1 MELPQRSEVAA
12 APSMLGRVAATLAAI
27 GTGWIL
33 VLMFLIC
40 ADVIGRAA
48 FSAPI
53 LGVPEMVQFSIV
65 GIVFLQLPETY
76 RIGGLTRADMLLG
89 SAKHTAPRLGH
100 LLELGFDLVG
110 LVLFTVIVAT
120 TWPLMVNAF
129 AYSEFYGST
138 GVVQIPTGPLKLII
152 MVGCTMMALQLLVSA
167 LRHLGGVLRPASRS
181 AAS

>member
-1 MELPQRSEVAA
+1 MELPQRSEPA
-12 APSMLGRVAATLAAI
+12 APPSVLGRVAAALAAI

-40 ADVIGRAA
+40 ADVVGRAA
-48 FSAPI
+48 FNAPI

-89 SAKHTAPRLGH
+89 GAKQTAPRFAH
-100 LLELGFDLVG
+100 VLELAFDLVG
-110 LVLFTVIVAT
+110 LALFVVIVTT
-120 TWPLMVNAF
+120 TWPLMVSAF
-129 AYSEFYGST
+129 AYGEFYGST

-152 MVGCTMMALQLLVSA
+152 MLGCTMMALQLLVSA
-167 LRHLGGVLRPASRS
+167 LRHLNGAVRPASP
-181 AAS
+181 AAP